1 MAAAVKPALPFQV
14 GDWAKLNYGVSWGL
28 VQIAEDRGPLGRH
41 GRHIYYVRANSGED
55 ARGFDASE
63 DDLQPFDWD
72 EAVEYL
78 ASGGLK
84 GILEQGSRGRNRPS
98 VWWTLTPDGKLTHS
112 YSPEIGMVGGL
123 VIPPADQ
130 TLHDGK
136 IFLPAV
142 PEVREFLRDL
152 GLDPQQADTVI
163 ESVGTAPSPPG

>member
-1 MAAAVKPALPFQV
+1 MAAISMF
-14 GDWAKLNYGVSWGL
+14 
-28 VQIAEDRGPLGRH
+28 
-41 GRHIYYVRANSGED
+41 VRANSGEN

-72 EAVEYL
+72 EAAGYL

-84 GILEQGSRGRNRPS
+84 QILEKGARGRNRPS

-112 YSPEIGMVGGL
+112 FSPEIGMVGGV

-142 PEVREFLRDL
+142 PEVRGFLGDL
-152 GLDPQQADTVI
+152 RLDSQQADSVI
-163 ESVGTAPSPPG
+163 KRVGTAPSLPR